1 MKKMYMIAIVL
12 ATTGLAWCTLKGPI
26 IPQLST
32 GDTQLS
38 TGIQT
43 ELTGE
48 MGTWTTN
55 IDSGVVPMMSGS
67 EDVAAQQS
75 GIMAEVKETTSEC
88 EFQSSGNGT
97 QPLFFPD
104 LRKTAS
110 FWYFNARNS
119 SPILPTTFLKLL
131 SA

>member
-26 IPQLST
+26 IPQFST

-48 MGTWTTN
+48 IGTWTTN
-55 IDSGVVPMMSGS
+55 IDSGVVPMISGS

-75 GIMAEVKETTSEC
+75 GVMAEVKKLIEQRNAQQKDEKKITE
-88 EFQSSGNGT
+88 
-97 QPLFFPD
+97 PD
-104 LRKTAS
+104 VDILDKTIQA
-110 FWYFNARNS
+110 
-119 SPILPTTFLKLL
+119 IKKL
-131 SA
+131 